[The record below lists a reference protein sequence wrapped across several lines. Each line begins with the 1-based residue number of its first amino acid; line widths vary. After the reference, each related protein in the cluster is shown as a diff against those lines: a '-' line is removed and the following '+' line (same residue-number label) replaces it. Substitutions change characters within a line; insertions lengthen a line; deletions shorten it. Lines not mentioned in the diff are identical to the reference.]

1 MRPPLYVPENRLAHQ
16 QLRLMQRRG
25 INLSVVVDE
34 HGGTVGIVT
43 VEDLLEE
50 IVGEIE
56 DEYDEREV
64 LFEPLTDAD
73 VRVEGGMEID
83 RLNELFQ
90 WRLPAGVYETIAG
103 LVVTQLGRV
112 FGGVKLAHVT
122 IEVTRADARAV
133 RQVVITIARDRLP
146 LAGNVV

>member
-25 INLSVVVDE
+25 INMAVVVDE

-64 LFEPLTDAD
+64 L
-73 VRVEGGMEID
+73 
-83 RLNELFQ
+83 
-90 WRLPAGVYETIAG
+90 YETLDDGARARRGRHGDRPPERDLPVAAAG
-103 LVVTQLGRV
+103 RATTRPSPVCVITQLGRV
-112 FGGVKLAHVT
+112 PRPR
-122 IEVTRADARAV
+122 RAPAAAAR
-133 RQVVITIARDRLP
+133 RRSR
-146 LAGNVV
+146 